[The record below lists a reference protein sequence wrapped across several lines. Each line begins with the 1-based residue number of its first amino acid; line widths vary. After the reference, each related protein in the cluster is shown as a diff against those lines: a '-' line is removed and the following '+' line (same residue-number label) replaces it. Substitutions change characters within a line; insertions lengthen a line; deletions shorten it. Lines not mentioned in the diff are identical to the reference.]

1 MTATMTLNIQRNPQ
15 TGGNYCEFE
24 YKGKSYYA
32 DRSNVPYIGIET
44 MIFEV
49 NDGQVDWSELYA
61 DRSGM
66 SLTDCIKEFCETL

>member
-1 MTATMTLNIQRNPQ
+1 MTSNLTIKRNPN

-24 YKGKSYYA
+24 HKNRFFYA
-32 DRSNVPYIGIET
+32 DRSNVPFIGVET

-49 NDGQVDWSELYA
+49 KDGQVDWSELYT

-66 SLTDCIKEFCETL
+66 SLTDCIHEFCETL